1 MRRPARKSN
10 AFTKGPLGPPL
21 IGALLRLPWEA
32 LRRRMLERL
41 HGGGFDDLDVP
52 HLNVFLFPG
61 PHGAR
66 PSELAARMRVSK
78 QSLNYLLGQLEQLGY
93 VERRDDP
100 RDMRSRT
107 IVVTKR
113 GEAAGR
119 AMREAVEELE
129 RDWSRRLGARRFAE
143 LKRLLREL
151 VEVI

>member
-1 MRRPARKSN
+1 
-10 AFTKGPLGPPL
+10 
-21 IGALLRLPWEA
+21 
-32 LRRRMLERL
+32 MLERL
-41 HGGGFDDLDVP
+41 HERGFDDLDVP

-93 VERRDDP
+93 LERRDDP
-100 RDMRSRT
+100 HDMRSRT
-107 IVVTKR
+107 IVLTKR
-113 GEAAGR
+113 GESAGR

-143 LKRLLREL
+143 LKQRLREL